1 MESLLEL
8 TQPTFQLQIN
18 IVHQTNDVVVVTIY
32 LFIYLLFIAF
42 TYDIYNYT
50 PETNPVSVYNVAAI

>member
-1 MESLLEL
+1 VESLPEL

-18 IVHQTNDVVVVTIY
+18 IVNQTNYVVVVAAA
-32 LFIYLLFIAF
+32 IYLLFVINF
-42 TYDIYNYT
+42 TYDIYYYT